1 MPLGIDLFLNGGSTS
16 YNKSDHNILSQKKL
30 TISHIANDT
39 INTHTST
46 ENLHI
51 CLENAV
57 LLFHK
62 SEWLNK
68 TQSKG
73 SIVKEGENVAA
84 LICNQKAEVSA
95 REAAQTI
102 RRASFLL
109 EWYFFCFNSQ
119 HKT

>member
-1 MPLGIDLFLNGGSTS
+1 MEGVHRITNQLTISS
-16 YNKSDHNILSQKKL
+16 RKKEL
-30 TISHIANDT
+30 TISHLANDT

-62 SEWLNK
+62 SEWLDK

-73 SIVKEGENVAA
+73 SIVKEGKNVAA
-84 LICNQKAEVSA
+84 LICNQKAEVSSHMLG
-95 REAAQTI
+95 ECGLTI
-102 RRASFLL
+102 
-109 EWYFFCFNSQ
+109 SQ
-119 HKT
+119 I